1 MAVNLG
7 RSSMQ
12 RIEIVNHDPR
22 WGETFRKHA
31 AIITEALGDTARG
44 IEHVGSTAVPGLAA
58 KPIVDILLVVRD
70 SGDESTYLPPLVAA
84 GYELRIREPEFH
96 QHRMFRTSAGD
107 IHLHVLSAGSTE
119 VERMLRFRNRL
130 RTNDDDRK
138 AYEET
143 KRRLAAEVWPDM
155 DAYARA
161 KTDIIERIL
170 AAATEE
176 K

>member
-1 MAVNLG
+1 
-7 RSSMQ
+7 
-12 RIEIVNHDPR
+12 
-22 WGETFRKHA
+22 
-31 AIITEALGDTARG
+31 
-44 IEHVGSTAVPGLAA
+44 
-58 KPIVDILLVVRD
+58 
-70 SGDESTYLPPLVAA
+70 LVAA

-170 AAATEE
+170 AAANEE
-176 K
+176 E